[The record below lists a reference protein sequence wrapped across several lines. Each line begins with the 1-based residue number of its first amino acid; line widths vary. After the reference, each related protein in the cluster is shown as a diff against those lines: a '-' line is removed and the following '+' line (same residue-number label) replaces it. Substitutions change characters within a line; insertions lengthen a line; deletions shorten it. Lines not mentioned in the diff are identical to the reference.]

1 MLQIG
6 LLMQWAI
13 ILCNFCKFSGISV
26 SGWRDLNLN
35 FPTMN
40 HATQVITHK
49 TESISHPY
57 SLNTFQLGLKCSELG
72 QKVKIEATHQK
83 ENEIR
88 RGVRKGVINDF
99 QRAKAD

>member
-40 HATQVITHK
+40 HAIQ
-49 TESISHPY
+49 
-57 SLNTFQLGLKCSELG
+57 
-72 QKVKIEATHQK
+72 VKIQELVDSINL
-83 ENEIR
+83 NEGI
-88 RGVRKGVINDF
+88 IN
-99 QRAKAD
+99 A